1 VNWLEILMTHGEGPQ
16 STSTGTAHCCA
27 LWHVD
32 ETGGAV
38 LEKPTVLHAEI
49 SNPPK
54 IATTAERKVTR
65 RNRITVSDRIDMFFF
80 SVG

>member
-1 VNWLEILMTHGEGPQ
+1 
-16 STSTGTAHCCA
+16 
-27 LWHVD
+27 VD

-80 SVG
+80 SVK